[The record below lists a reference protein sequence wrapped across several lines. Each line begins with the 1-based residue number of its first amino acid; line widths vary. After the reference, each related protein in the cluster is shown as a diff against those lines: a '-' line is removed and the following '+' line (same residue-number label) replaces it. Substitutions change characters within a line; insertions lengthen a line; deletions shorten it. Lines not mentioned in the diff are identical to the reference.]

1 MMALRSVTA
10 IRTRGAYQLEQGYV
24 IHVVMATTEETNG
37 GEVVRDLQAANQDI
51 SEPHSVVCVLLLA
64 GNVH

>member
-1 MMALRSVTA
+1 
-10 IRTRGAYQLEQGYV
+10 
-24 IHVVMATTEETNG
+24 MATTEETNG

-51 SEPHSVVCVLLLA
+51 SEPHSVVCVLLWA